1 MKVDIEIAFRILERI
16 GNAGKA
22 GEMQHAVG
30 PHIRHCLCQR
40 RRPDVEMIR
49 ERGYPPMRCQW
60 LGAAGRVHGSP
71 DKPAMSGDQ

>member
-1 MKVDIEIAFRILERI
+1 
-16 GNAGKA
+16 
-22 GEMQHAVG
+22 
-30 PHIRHCLCQR
+30 
-40 RRPDVEMIR
+40 MIR